1 MLNTSK
7 NVALTTE
14 VPPPSAVGCYNAP
27 VFRSNGFF
35 NTLFRCR
42 APASVQKTF
51 REVWRMM
58 FNFCKFLPRIVAPPP
73 PGTNWSARMKFCT
86 TGPYMWITG
95 PEAMDISFPWT
106 PTTNL
111 GHEVGNALQAS
122 LGLGNCASPTPAGTD
137 LDVAKI
143 ESHWLSS
150 GTGEFSP
157 TCCSRNR
164 FAAAFGP
171 ASFTWL
177 FNANCPSWI
186 VSLDLSKAFTGA
198 RVNPAMCF
206 AFW

>member
-1 MLNTSK
+1 MTDDVKFLQIFSSHCGTSTRHK
-7 NVALTTE
+7 LVCAHEILHNWTLHLDHW
-14 VPPPSAVGCYNAP
+14 PRG
-27 VFRSNGFF
+27 NGFF
-35 NTLFRCR
+35 FAGQRSAWFNNGVSLRALQVYLPNTRWGVHLRGN
-42 APASVQKTF
+42 
-51 REVWRMM
+51 RMQH
-58 FNFCKFLPRIVAPPP
+58 
-73 PGTNWSARMKFCT
+73 
-86 TGPYMWITG
+86 
-95 PEAMDISFPWT
+95 ISFPWT

-111 GHEVGNALQAS
+111 GKLRTGKLLREMQS
-122 LGLGNCASPTPAGTD
+122 EGLAYTSWHD

-177 FNANCPSWI
+177 FNANCPSRI
-186 VSLDLSKAFTGA
+186 VRLDRLDLSKAFTGA